1 MTNEVFFDTSG
12 FFMLMDERDALHQKA
27 VEWLR
32 SHRGQV
38 RPVTTE
44 WVVGETCTL
53 LVARKRPHL
62 VTKFLDYLDRSA
74 ALLLINPDETLL
86 RSAKAMIRRQ
96 AEQGILVCGLP
107 QLLSDERT
115 ENRRSINHGCT
126 FPEGRLHSRAG
137 VKRLSRHLRRF
148 HTRLAT

>member
-96 AEQGILVCGLP
+96 AEQGYSFVDCLSFCLMSERKIAAALTTDAHFQKAGFTAVLV
-107 QLLSDERT
+107 
-115 ENRRSINHGCT
+115 
-126 FPEGRLHSRAG
+126 
-137 VKRLSRHLRRF
+137 
-148 HTRLAT
+148 

>member
-1 MTNEVFFDTSG
+1 MVNEVFFDTSG
-12 FFMLMDERDALHQKA
+12 FFMLMDKRDALHPKA
-27 VEWLR
+27 VKWLR
-32 SHRGQV
+32 SRRAQI

-62 VTKFLDYLDRSA
+62 VAKFLDYLDGSA

-96 AEQGILVCGLP
+96 TDQGYSFVDCLSFCLMSERKIAEAFTTD
-107 QLLSDERT
+107 SHFRK
-115 ENRRSINHGCT
+115 
-126 FPEGRLHSRAG
+126 AG
-137 VKRLSRHLRRF
+137 FKAA
-148 HTRLAT
+148 LA

>member
-1 MTNEVFFDTSG
+1 MANEVFFDTSG

-96 AEQGILVCGLP
+96 AEQGYSFVDCVSFCLMSERKIAEALTTDTHFQKAGFTAVLV
-107 QLLSDERT
+107 
-115 ENRRSINHGCT
+115 
-126 FPEGRLHSRAG
+126 
-137 VKRLSRHLRRF
+137 
-148 HTRLAT
+148 

>member
-1 MTNEVFFDTSG
+1 MANEVFFDTSG

-96 AEQGILVCGLP
+96 AEQGYSFVDCVSFCLMSERKIAKALTTDTHFQKAGFTAVLV
-107 QLLSDERT
+107 
-115 ENRRSINHGCT
+115 
-126 FPEGRLHSRAG
+126 
-137 VKRLSRHLRRF
+137 
-148 HTRLAT
+148 

>member
-1 MTNEVFFDTSG
+1 MVNEVFFDTSG
-12 FFMLMDERDALHQKA
+12 FFTLMDERDDLHQKT

-62 VTKFLDYLDRSA
+62 VAKFLDYLDRSA
-74 ALLLINPDETLL
+74 ALLLINPDDALL

-96 AEQGILVCGLP
+96 ADQGYI
-107 QLLSDERT
+107 
-115 ENRRSINHGCT
+115 
-126 FPEGRLHSRAG
+126 RLWTA
-137 VKRLSRHLRRF
+137 
-148 HTRLAT
+148 